1 MIGQLTAWISR
12 EVELVVPH
20 TRRLTMPTRSSSAAT
35 SAARHAPS
43 SMAAS
48 TQQQAASVTVAFRQ
62 KRPSPAV
69 HPTDQLAPATSYG
82 AWTHANPHLTR
93 QERAE
98 GLRQFMQARGD
109 VHVGH
114 SSAASAAAQS
124 SPAQTVAVTA
134 DTPSISCGQQPVR
147 RADRIAQI
155 QRFAEATRAVG
166 NIDYSQQSA
175 AQSASTNADPII
187 VSPLP
192 AGWQMSQITG
202 MPVFS
207 FGEWCRSHDDSQ
219 VDRVAAA
226 RQFLRYVR
234 K

>member
-12 EVELVVPH
+12 EAELVVPH
-20 TRRLTMPTRSSSAAT
+20 TRRLTMSTRSSSAAT
-35 SAARHAPS
+35 SAARHAPG

-62 KRPSPAV
+62 QRPSTAV

-93 QERAE
+93 QERTE
-98 GLRQFMQARGD
+98 GLRHFMQARGD

-124 SPAQTVAVTA
+124 SPAQTA
-134 DTPSISCGQQPVR
+134 DATPSISCGQQPAR
-147 RADRIAQI
+147 RADRVAQI

-175 AQSASTNADPII
+175 DQSASTNADPII

-192 AGWQMSQITG
+192 AGWQMSQMTG

-219 VDRVAAA
+219 MDRVAAA
-226 RQFLRYVR
+226 RQFVRYVR
-234 K
+234 Q